1 MDKEAKC
8 KADLDAAVAA
18 VRKSNQ
24 LLKQSILSG
33 DMRSVE
39 NQIVKIRASRWKL
52 KVALRAC
59 ENFASWRMDKT
70 P

>member
-1 MDKEAKC
+1 MDNEAKL

-18 VRKSNQ
+18 IRKSNQ

-39 NQIVKIRASRWKL
+39 KQIVKVRASRWKL

-59 ENFASWRMDKT
+59 ENM
-70 P
+70 